1 MATSTIQGIISN
13 LDTNSIV
20 EAIMTYEHRNVDL
33 LTNRKTEKT
42 NELTTWQSINALFL
56 ALKTQTSLLAK
67 DSTWNTA
74 KIDVSDADVLTASAT
89 GTVQTGTYFFS
100 VDALAQNHQIAS
112 QGYADTDTTEI
123 GTGGTLVIG
132 LGDSISRTI
141 TIDST
146 NNTLSTLKDAI
157 NNLDM
162 GITATIVNDGSS
174 SNSYRLVLSSND
186 TGTDHEITL
195 TNSITGE
202 TIIDFENSSFDDP
215 ETTSW
220 SSTAT
225 STVSLGDTASYTG
238 STNKTYTFTVGGTG
252 VQTVSSGDITINW
265 TDGTNSGSVVVT
277 QANQEVALTGTGSDG
292 LKLSFDAGDLVAGD
306 TFQVGI
312 FSPLLQAA
320 QDASISIGSTT
331 GGGSP
336 VTIKSH
342 SNTVTDLIPGVRL
355 DLKSVSASPITV
367 QTSPDIDSMKNKI
380 NQFISSYNNVVSS
393 VNQQFS
399 YNSDTEETGT
409 LMGDMYLM
417 NIHSNLRSV
426 IGSAVSGVSADYNML
441 TSMGIRT
448 DANGKLYISSTS
460 DLDDA
465 LNNHL
470 EDVIKLFKTNGNSSN
485 DKIVFLSASSSTKA
499 NTTGYA
505 VNITQAA
512 TQGNYQGVTIN
523 DPAVTNLTIDSTNDE
538 LVVSVDGTT
547 SGTISLTNK
556 TYTSGT
562 DLAAEIQSQINADE
576 TLSNRNVSVTWT
588 DSGDTGYLTMT
599 SNTYGSNSKVSI
611 GTAPSHSGHTVLGF
625 IGGTETAGLDVAGT
639 INGEVATGVGQILT
653 GNNGNT
659 NTAGVRI
666 QVTLTENELDSDEN
680 EGTITITKGL
690 ATLADELLARYTDSN
705 TGTIAYQANS
715 LQKQIDDIQ
724 NQIDDQEERLAKRQ
738 EDLYTQYTALEQAL
752 ANFQSQ
758 SSFLE
763 SQLNYLNNYWK
774 KS

>member
-20 EAIMTYEHRNVDL
+20 EAIMAFEHQNVDL
-33 LTNRKTEKT
+33 LTSRKTEKT
-42 NELTTWQSINALFL
+42 NELTTWQSINAVFL

-67 DSTWNTA
+67 DSTWNAA
-74 KIDVSDADVLTASAT
+74 KVDVSDTDVLTASTT

-100 VDALAQNHQIAS
+100 VDALAQSHQIAS
-112 QGYADTDTTEI
+112 QGYADTNTTEI

-146 NNTLSTLKDAI
+146 NNTLGTLKNAI

-162 GITATIVNDGSS
+162 GITATIINDGSS
-174 SNSYRLVLSSND
+174 SNPYRLVLSSDD
-186 TGTDHEITL
+186 TGTDHKITL
-195 TNSITGE
+195 TNSITGGK
-202 TIIDFENSSFDDP
+202 TIDLENSSFDDP

-252 VQTVSSGDITINW
+252 AQTVGSGDISINW

-277 QANQEVALTGTGSDG
+277 QANQEVALTGTGSNG

-306 TFQVGI
+306 TFQI
-312 FSPLLQAA
+312 TTFSPLLQAA
-320 QDASISIGSTT
+320 QDASLSIGSTT

-336 VTIKSH
+336 VTVKSH
-342 SNTVTDLIPGVRL
+342 SNTVSDLIPGVKL
-355 DLKSVSASPITV
+355 SLKKVS
-367 QTSPDIDSMKNKI
+367 TSPVTINTAPDTESMKTQI
-380 NQFISSYNNVVSS
+380 NQLISRYNSVADA

-399 YNSDTEETGT
+399 YNSTTEEGGT

-426 IGSAVSGVSADYNML
+426 IGSAVSGVSDDYNMMV
-441 TSMGIRT
+441 SIGIRT
-448 DANGKLYISSTS
+448 DANGKLYISSST

-465 LNNHL
+465 LSNHL
-470 EDVIKLFKTNGNSSN
+470 EDVIKLFKTSGNSDN
-485 DKIVFLSASSSTKA
+485 DKISFLSANKNTKVSNA
-499 NTTGYA
+499 GYA

-512 TQGNYQGVTIN
+512 TQGNYQGVAIN
-523 DPAVTNLTIDSTNDE
+523 DPAVTNLTIDSSNDE
-538 LVVSVDGTT
+538 LVVVVDGAT
-547 SGTISLTNK
+547 SKTINLTNK
-556 TYTSGT
+556 TYTSGA

-576 TLSNRNVSVTWT
+576 NLGNRNVSVTWI
-588 DSGDTGYLTMT
+588 DSGDTGYLTIT
-599 SNTYGSNSKVSI
+599 SNAYGSNSKVSI
-611 GTAPSHSGHTVLGF
+611 GAAPSHSGHTILGF
-625 IGGTETAGLDVAGT
+625 IGGTETAGKDVAGT
-639 INGEVATGVGQILT
+639 INGEAATGVGQILT
-653 GNNGNT
+653 GDDGNA

-666 QVTLTENELDSDEN
+666 QVTLSEDNLSSDEN

-705 TGTIAYQANS
+705 TGTISYQASS

-724 NQIDDQEERLAKRQ
+724 NQIDDQEGRLAKRK
-738 EDLYTQYTALEQAL
+738 EDLYTQYNALEQAL

-758 SSFLE
+758 SS
-763 SQLNYLNNYWK
+763 YLTTMFTNLTNNG
-774 KS
+774 